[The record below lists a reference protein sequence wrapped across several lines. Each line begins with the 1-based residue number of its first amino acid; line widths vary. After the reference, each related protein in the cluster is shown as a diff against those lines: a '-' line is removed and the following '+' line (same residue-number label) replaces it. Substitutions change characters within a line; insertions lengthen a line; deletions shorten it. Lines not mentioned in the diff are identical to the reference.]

1 MKTFRRFLLLLAATV
16 LTSTVRAQVI
26 NGDLN
31 HNDVL
36 DVTDVTLL
44 IDGYLTNTTEL
55 ISTEVDYY
63 ATKNSMI
70 AGTWYKSVKESIT
83 FGADGTTDYAPGYTY
98 QFLPSQGNVLF
109 YDASGEPVS
118 ILRIV
123 HITKDYLVV
132 RPDASNNVVKYSATK
147 PVQQVTSIKLSPK
160 KLYLELDSDPVS
172 LTATVE
178 PSYADNT
185 SVTWSSDNEDV
196 AIVSAHGL
204 VEARGIGTATITC
217 TANDGSGVK
226 ASCDV
231 TVRESTGT
239 ENGYVWVDLG
249 LSVKWAT
256 MNVGAN
262 SPEEYGD
269 YFAWGETTAKST
281 YNWSTYKWCKG
292 SYDTLT
298 KYCNNSSYGTVDN
311 KSELDPEDDAA
322 HVNWDG
328 TWRMPTL
335 AECEELVDKCTWTW
349 TSQNGVNG
357 RKVTGP
363 NGNSIFLPA
372 AGCRSDSA
380 LYTASSY
387 GYYWSSSLNPYNDNN
402 AYYLY
407 FNSSDFYMGCSHR
420 YSGRSVRA
428 VCP

>member
-196 AIVSAHGL
+196 AIVSAHGV
-204 VEARGIGTATITC
+204 VEAKGIGTATITC

-231 TVRESTGT
+231 IIVKEFSGT
-239 ENGYVWVDLG
+239 ENGYAWVDLG

-262 SPEEYGD
+262 APEECGD
-269 YFAWGETTAKST
+269 YFAWGEITPKDIYSWGN
-281 YNWSTYKWCKG
+281 YQWCEG
-292 SYDTLT
+292 SQNTIT
-298 KYCNNSSYGTVDN
+298 KYCTDSKYGTVDDM
-311 KSELDPEDDAA
+311 SMLDLEDDAA
-322 HVNWDG
+322 HANWEG
-328 TWRMPTL
+328 TWRMPTHD
-335 AECEELVDKCTWTW
+335 EFTELRSKCTWGW
-349 TSQNGVNG
+349 TSQNGMNG
-357 RKVTGP
+357 RLVIGP
-363 NGNSIFLPA
+363 NGNSIFFPA
-372 AGCRSDSA
+372 AGCCTNSLPDGVGD
-380 LYTASSY
+380 Y
-387 GYYWSSSLNPYNDNN
+387 GHYWSSSLYTSNWASGASFFPTYVDWN
-402 AYYLY
+402 YLDRCWGL
-407 FNSSDFYMGCSHR
+407 SI
-420 YSGRSVRA
+420 RA